1 MANLEMGFAPVEI
14 LSRAQC
20 DRIHG
25 AVMQV
30 IEKIG
35 VYVPHDE
42 ARSILAEAG
51 ATVTPDE
58 RVRLPEKAVWKAIET
73 APAVITLHAF
83 DPEKTVHVGGSNV
96 AFMSGAGHLDVL
108 DLDGNIRDSTLDDLA
123 EFTRLCDA
131 LEYLD
136 VHHGILDPRDA
147 QGPGL
152 YPLAASRIIPNI
164 TKPTAL
170 VIDSARDVEAIGEMA
185 IVALGSA
192 EAVRERPFFTL
203 HDSNTRPPL
212 RFDAKNCDVVLAAA
226 RRGFPT
232 GLTTWPMPGLSSP
245 VTIAGSMAQKYADYF
260 TGLVL
265 AQTVAPGIPFIFPVE
280 IGGVDMRTAN
290 VATASPEIALA
301 GIAGAQMARYYGL
314 PSVVVTATDAKVPDA
329 QAGAEK
335 AFLLASQA
343 MAGGNLI
350 HGCTTEMDGMMIAS
364 LEQCVI
370 DNDIMGMVRRMISG
384 FAIDDDA
391 LALDVIAEVAPGDG
405 NYMVHPH
412 TAQHFKRAVWDP
424 HVFTRENRAT
434 WLKRGGLDVRT
445 VANERARRI
454 LDEHHPQPL
463 SADQVKEIERIAE
476 ACRK

>member
-1 MANLEMGFAPVEI
+1 MGFSPVEI
-14 LSRAQC
+14 LTRDQC
-20 DRIHG
+20 NRIHG

-30 IEKIG
+30 LEKIG
-35 VYVPHDE
+35 VYVPHAE
-42 ARSILAEAG
+42 ARSILAGAG
-51 ATVTPDE
+51 ASVTSDD
-58 RVRLPEKAVWKAIET
+58 RVRLPEKAVWKALET
-73 APAVITLHAF
+73 APSTITLHAF
-83 DPEKTVHVGGSNV
+83 DPEKTVHIGGRNV

-108 DLDGNIRDSTLDDLA
+108 DLDGNIRESTLDDLA

-185 IVALGSA
+185 VVALGSQQA
-192 EAVRERPFFTL
+192 TRERPFFTL

-245 VTIAGSMAQKYADYF
+245 VTVAGSMAQKYADYF

-265 AQTVAPGIPFIFPVE
+265 AQAITPGIPFIFPVE

-290 VATASPEIALA
+290 VVTASPEIALA

-314 PSVVVTATDAKVPDA
+314 PSVVVTATDAKVSDA

-370 DNDIMGMVRRMISG
+370 DNEIMGMTRRLISG
-384 FAIDDDA
+384 FSVDDDS
-391 LALDVIAEVAPGDG
+391 LAVDVIAEVAPGDG
-405 NYMVHPH
+405 NYMVHAH
-412 TAQHFKRAVWDP
+412 TTEHFRQTVWNP
-424 HVFTRENRAT
+424 RIFTRENRAA
-434 WLKRGGLDVRT
+434 WLRKGALDIRK
-445 VANERARRI
+445 VANERARR
-454 LDEHHPQPL
+454 LLGEYHPQPL
-463 SADQVKEIERIAE
+463 SPEQVKEIERIAE
-476 ACRK
+476 TYRK